1 MSEKKRI
8 VVTGIGSMACTG
20 VGVEANW
27 DNLINGRSGIDK
39 ITYFDTSDYRVH
51 IGGEV
56 RDLDPTQYG
65 FTPRDATRYDRSVLL
80 GVSAATDAIRDAG
93 LDFET
98 RGENLDVGVIVGTGM
113 GGVANISKMS
123 MVIVEKGPSRVTP
136 FLVPS
141 GTPEVTAHTVALKH
155 GIHGATFGVNTACA
169 AGTDAI
175 ITAVKRLQYGTENII
190 VAGGAESAVCEISFA
205 AFGNMKAL
213 STWDGDGDPKRV
225 SRPFEK
231 NRSGFVMSEGAG
243 ILILETLEHAKSRGA
258 RIYAEIAG
266 CGQTTDAY
274 HMTAPEPSGKYVALA
289 MEMALKEAGLPPESV
304 GYINAHG
311 TSTKYNDRTE
321 TKAIKKVFGEHAY
334 NLCVSST
341 KSMTGHMVGGCGG
354 VEAMVCMKV
363 LETGIIPPTINYE
376 EPDPE
381 CDLDYVPNKAREKNV
396 TVVASSN
403 LGFGGHNAVL
413 LFKKF
418 EG

>member
-1 MSEKKRI
+1 MSERKRI
-8 VVTGIGSMACTG
+8 VITGIGSMACTG
-20 VGVEANW
+20 VGVDANW

-39 ITYFDTSDYRVH
+39 ITFFDTSDYRVH

-65 FTPRDATRYDRSVLL
+65 FTPRDAQRYDRSVLL
-80 GVSAATDAIRDAG
+80 GVSAATEAINDAG
-93 LDFET
+93 LDFES

-123 MVIVEKGPSRVTP
+123 MVIVQKGPARVTP
-136 FLVPS
+136 FLIPS

-175 ITAVKRLQYGTENII
+175 ITAVKRLQYGNENII
-190 VAGGAESAVCEISFA
+190 IAGGAESAVCEISFA

-213 STWDGDGDPKRV
+213 SQWDGDGDPKRV

-231 NRSGFVMSEGAG
+231 NRSGFVISEGAG
-243 ILILETLEHAKSRGA
+243 ILILETLEHAKTRGA
-258 RIYAEIAG
+258 KIYAEIAG

-274 HMTAPEPSGKYVALA
+274 HMTAPEPSGKYVTLA
-289 MEMALKEAGLPPESV
+289 MEMALKEANMPPETV

-311 TSTKYNDRTE
+311 TSTKYNDKTE
-321 TKAIKKVFGEHAY
+321 TLAIKNAFGDHAY
-334 NLCVSST
+334 KLCVSSS

-376 EPDPE
+376 VPDPE
-381 CDLDYVPNKAREKNV
+381 CDLDYVPNKAREKKV
-396 TVVASSN
+396 DLVASNN

-418 EG
+418 VG

>member
-8 VVTGIGSMACTG
+8 VITGIGTMACTG
-20 VGVEANW
+20 LGVDANW

-39 ITYFDTSDYRVH
+39 ITYFDTNDYRVH

-65 FTPRDATRYDRSVLL
+65 FTPKDAQRYDRSVLL
-80 GVSAATDAIRDAG
+80 GVSAATEAIQDSG
-93 LDFET
+93 LDFES

-123 MVIVEKGPSRVTP
+123 MVIVQKGPARVSP

-175 ITAVKRLQYGTENII
+175 ITAVKRLQYGNENII
-190 VAGGAESAVCEISFA
+190 IAGGAESAVCEISIA

-213 STWDGDGDPKRV
+213 SQWDGDGDPKRV

-258 RIYAEIAG
+258 KIYAEIAG

-274 HMTAPEPSGKYVALA
+274 HMTAPEPSGKYVTLA
-289 MEMALKEAGLPPESV
+289 MKMALKEANMPPETV

-311 TSTKYNDRTE
+311 TSTKYNDLTE
-321 TKAIKKVFGEHAY
+321 TIAIKKAFGDHAY
-334 NLCVSST
+334 KLCVSST
-341 KSMTGHMVGGCGG
+341 KSMTGHLVGGCGG
-354 VEAMVCMKV
+354 VEAIVCMKV

-376 EPDPE
+376 VPDPE
-381 CDLDYVPNKAREKNV
+381 CDLDYVPNKAREKKV
-396 TVVASSN
+396 DVVVSNN

-413 LFKKF
+413 LFKRF
-418 EG
+418 VG

>member
-8 VVTGIGSMACTG
+8 VITGIGTMACTG
-20 VGVEANW
+20 IGVDANW
-27 DNLINGRSGIDK
+27 DNLINGRSGIDN
-39 ITYFDTSDYRVH
+39 ITYFDTTDYRVH

-56 RDLDPTQYG
+56 RALDSTQYG
-65 FTPRDATRYDRSVLL
+65 FTPRDAQRYDRSVLL
-80 GVSAATDAIRDAG
+80 GVSAATEAINDAG
-93 LDFET
+93 LDFDS

-123 MVIVEKGPSRVTP
+123 MVIVQKGPARVSP

-175 ITAVKRLQYGTENII
+175 ITAVKRLQYGNENII
-190 VAGGAESAVCEISFA
+190 IAGGAESAVCEISFA

-213 STWDGDGDPKRV
+213 SQWDGDGDPKRV

-231 NRSGFVMSEGAG
+231 NRAGFVMSEGSG

-258 RIYAEIAG
+258 KIYAEIAG

-274 HMTAPEPSGKYVALA
+274 HMTAPEPSGKYVTLA
-289 MEMALKEAGLPPESV
+289 MEMALKEANLSPEVV

-311 TSTKYNDRTE
+311 TSTKYNDQTE
-321 TKAIKKVFGEHAY
+321 TIAIKNAFGDHAY
-334 NLCVSST
+334 KLCVSST

-376 EPDPE
+376 VPDPE
-381 CDLDYVPNKAREKNV
+381 CDLDYVPNKAREKKV
-396 TVVASSN
+396 DVVVSNN

-413 LFKKF
+413 LFKRF

>member
-1 MSEKKRI
+1 
-8 VVTGIGSMACTG
+8 MACTG

>member
-1 MSEKKRI
+1 MSERKRI
-8 VVTGIGSMACTG
+8 VITGIGAMACTG
-20 VGVEANW
+20 VGVDTNW

-39 ITYFDTSDYRVH
+39 ITFFDTSDYRVH

-65 FTPRDATRYDRSVLL
+65 FTPRDAQRYDRSVLL
-80 GVSAATDAIRDAG
+80 GVSAATEAIHDSG
-93 LDFET
+93 LDFVS

-113 GGVANISKMS
+113 GGVTNISKMS
-123 MVIVEKGPSRVTP
+123 MVIVQKGPSRVTP

-175 ITAVKRLQYGTENII
+175 ITAVKRLQYGNENII
-190 VAGGAESAVCEISFA
+190 IAGGAESAVCEISFA

-213 STWDGDGDPKRV
+213 SQWDGDGDPKRI

-258 RIYAEIAG
+258 KIYAEIAG

-274 HMTAPEPSGKYVALA
+274 HMTAPEPSGKYVTLA
-289 MEMALKEAGLPPESV
+289 MEMALKEANMSPEAV

-311 TSTKYNDRTE
+311 TSTKYNDKTE
-321 TKAIKKVFGEHAY
+321 TLAIKNAFGDHAY
-334 NLCVSST
+334 KMCVSST

-354 VEAMVCMKV
+354 VEATVCIKV

-381 CDLDYVPNKAREKNV
+381 CDLDYVPNKAREKKV
-396 TVVASSN
+396 DVAASNN

-418 EG
+418 AG

>member
-8 VVTGIGSMACTG
+8 VITGIGTMACTG
-20 VGVEANW
+20 VGVDVNW
-27 DNLINGRSGIDK
+27 DNLINGRSGIDN
-39 ITYFDTSDYRVH
+39 ISYFDTSDYRVH

-65 FTPRDATRYDRSVLL
+65 FTPRDAQRYDRSVLL
-80 GVSAATDAIRDAG
+80 GVSAATEAINDAG
-93 LDFET
+93 LDFES

-123 MVIVEKGPSRVTP
+123 MVIVEKGPARVTP

-175 ITAVKRLQYGTENII
+175 ITAVKRLQYGNENII
-190 VAGGAESAVCEISFA
+190 IAGGAESAVCEISFA

-213 STWDGDGDPKRV
+213 SQWDGDGDPKRV

-231 NRSGFVMSEGAG
+231 NRSGFVMSEGSG

-258 RIYAEIAG
+258 KIYAEIVG

-274 HMTAPEPSGKYVALA
+274 HMTAPEPSGKYVTLA
-289 MEMALKEAGLPPESV
+289 MEMALKEANISPETV

-311 TSTKYNDRTE
+311 TSTKYNDKTE
-321 TKAIKKVFGEHAY
+321 TIAIKNTFGDHAFK
-334 NLCVSST
+334 LWVSST

-376 EPDPE
+376 VPDPE
-381 CDLDYVPNKAREKNV
+381 CDLDYVPNKAREKKVN
-396 TVVASSN
+396 VVASNN

>member
-8 VVTGIGSMACTG
+8 VITGIGTMACTG
-20 VGVEANW
+20 IGVDANW

-56 RDLDPTQYG
+56 KDLDPTQYG
-65 FTPRDATRYDRSVLL
+65 FTPRDAQRYDRSVLL
-80 GVSAATDAIRDAG
+80 GVSAATEAIQDAG
-93 LDFET
+93 LDFES

-123 MVIVEKGPSRVTP
+123 MVIVQKGPSRVSP

-175 ITAVKRLQYGTENII
+175 ITAVKRLQYGNENII
-190 VAGGAESAVCEISFA
+190 IAGGAESAVCEISIA

-213 STWDGDGDPKRV
+213 SQWDGDGDPKRV
-225 SRPFEK
+225 SKPFEK

-258 RIYAEIAG
+258 KIYAEIAG

-274 HMTAPEPSGKYVALA
+274 HMTAPEPSGRYVTLA
-289 MEMALKEAGLPPESV
+289 MKMALKEADMSPDTV

-311 TSTKYNDRTE
+311 TSTKYNDLTE
-321 TKAIKKVFGEHAY
+321 TIAIKKAFGDHAY
-334 NLCVSST
+334 KLCVSST
-341 KSMTGHMVGGCGG
+341 KSMTGHLVGGCGG

-376 EPDPE
+376 VPDPD
-381 CDLDYVPNKAREKNV
+381 CDLDYVPNIAREKKV
-396 TVVASSN
+396 DVVASNN

>member
-20 VGVEANW
+20 VGVEDNW

-39 ITYFDTSDYRVH
+39 ITYFDTTNYRVH

-56 RDLDPTQYG
+56 KTLDPTEYG

-80 GVSAATDAIRDAG
+80 GVSAATDAIRNAG

-123 MVIVEKGPSRVTP
+123 MVIVEKGPARVTP

-175 ITAVKRLQYGTENII
+175 ITAIKRLQYGSENII
-190 VAGGAESAVCEISFA
+190 VAGGAESAVCEISYA

-213 STWDGDGDPKRV
+213 SQWDGDGDPKRV

-258 RIYAEIAG
+258 KIYAEIAG

-289 MEMALKEAGLPPESV
+289 MEMALKEAGLAPESV

-311 TSTKYNDRTE
+311 TSTKYNDLTE
-321 TKAIKKVFGEHAY
+321 TKAIKKVFGDHAY
-334 NLCVSST
+334 KLCVSST

-381 CDLDYVPNKAREKNV
+381 CDLDYVPNKAREKKV
-396 TVVASSN
+396 DVVASSN

-413 LFKKF
+413 LFKRF
-418 EG
+418 TG

>member
-274 HMTAPEPSGKYVALA
+274 HMTAPEPSGKYVAPA

>member
-8 VVTGIGSMACTG
+8 VITGIGTMACTG
-20 VGVEANW
+20 IGVDANW
-27 DNLINGRSGIDK
+27 DNLINGRSGIDQ
-39 ITYFDTSDYRVH
+39 ITYFDTSAYRVH

-65 FTPRDATRYDRSVLL
+65 FTPRDAQRYDRSVLL
-80 GVSAATDAIRDAG
+80 GVSAATEAIHDAG
-93 LDFET
+93 LDFES

-123 MVIVEKGPSRVTP
+123 MVIVEKGPARVTP

-175 ITAVKRLQYGTENII
+175 ITAVKRLQFGNENII
-190 VAGGAESAVCEISFA
+190 IAGGAESAVCEISFA

-231 NRSGFVMSEGAG
+231 NRAGFVMAEGAG
-243 ILILETLEHAKSRGA
+243 IVILETLEHAKSRGA
-258 RIYAEIAG
+258 KIYAEVVG

-289 MEMALKEAGLPPESV
+289 MEMALKEAGMSPEAV

-311 TSTKYNDRTE
+311 TSTKYNDLTE
-321 TKAIKKVFGEHAY
+321 TKAIKKVFGDYAY
-334 NLCVSST
+334 DLCVSST

-354 VEAMVCMKV
+354 VEVMVCMKV

-376 EPDPE
+376 VPDPE
-381 CDLDYVPNKAREKNV
+381 CDLDYVPNKARERKV
-396 TVVASSN
+396 DVVASSS

-413 LFKKF
+413 LFKKI
-418 EG
+418 

>member
-20 VGVEANW
+20 VGAEANW
-27 DNLINGRSGIDK
+27 DSLINGRSGIDK
-39 ITYFDTSDYRVH
+39 ISYFDTSNYRVH

-56 RDLDPTQYG
+56 RNLDPTLYG
-65 FTPRDATRYDRSVLL
+65 FTPRDAQRYDRSVLL
-80 GVSAATDAIRDAG
+80 GVSAATEAISDAG
-93 LDFET
+93 LDFKT

-141 GTPEVTAHTVALKH
+141 GTPEVAAHTVALKH
-155 GIHGATFGVNTACA
+155 GIHGVTFGVNTACA

-175 ITAVKRLQYGTENII
+175 ITAVKRLQYGDENII

-213 STWDGDGDPKRV
+213 SQWDGDGDPKRV

-231 NRSGFVMSEGAG
+231 NRSGFVMAEGAG

-258 RIYAEIAG
+258 KIYAEIAG

-289 MEMALKEAGLPPESV
+289 MEMALKEAGLPPEAV

-321 TKAIKKVFGEHAY
+321 TKAIKKVFGDHAHK
-334 NLCVSST
+334 LCVSST

-396 TVVASSN
+396 DVVASSN

>member
-8 VVTGIGSMACTG
+8 VITGIGTMACTG
-20 VGVEANW
+20 IGVDANW

-39 ITYFDTSDYRVH
+39 ISYFDTSDYRVH

-56 RDLDPTQYG
+56 KDLDSTQYG
-65 FTPRDATRYDRSVLL
+65 FTPRDAQRYDRSVLL
-80 GVSAATDAIRDAG
+80 GVSAATEAINDAG
-93 LDFET
+93 LDFES

-123 MVIVEKGPSRVTP
+123 MVIVQKGPARVSP

-141 GTPEVTAHTVALKH
+141 GTPEVTAHTVALKQ

-175 ITAVKRLQYGTENII
+175 ITAVKRLQYGNENII
-190 VAGGAESAVCEISFA
+190 IAGGAESAVCEISIA

-213 STWDGDGDPKRV
+213 SQWDGDGDPKRV

-243 ILILETLEHAKSRGA
+243 ILILETLKHAKSRGA
-258 RIYAEIAG
+258 KIYAEIAG

-274 HMTAPEPSGKYVALA
+274 HMTAPEPSGKYVTLA
-289 MEMALKEAGLPPESV
+289 MEMALKEANMSPEAV

-311 TSTKYNDRTE
+311 TSTKYNDKTE
-321 TKAIKKVFGEHAY
+321 TIAIKNAFGDHAY
-334 NLCVSST
+334 KLCVSST

-376 EPDPE
+376 VPDPE
-381 CDLDYVPNKAREKNV
+381 CDLDYVPNKAREKKV
-396 TVVASSN
+396 DVVASSN

>member
-1 MSEKKRI
+1 MSERKRI
-8 VVTGIGSMACTG
+8 VITGIGSMACTG
-20 VGVEANW
+20 VGVDANW

-65 FTPRDATRYDRSVLL
+65 FTPRDAQRYDRSVLL
-80 GVSAATDAIRDAG
+80 GVSAATEAINDAG
-93 LDFET
+93 LDFESH
-98 RGENLDVGVIVGTGM
+98 GENLDVGVIVGTGM

-123 MVIVEKGPSRVTP
+123 MVIVQKGPARVTP

-175 ITAVKRLQYGTENII
+175 ITAVKRLQYGNENII
-190 VAGGAESAVCEISFA
+190 IAGGAESAVCEISFA

-213 STWDGDGDPKRV
+213 SQWDGDGDPKRV

-231 NRSGFVMSEGAG
+231 NRSGFVMSEGSG

-258 RIYAEIAG
+258 KIYAEIVG

-274 HMTAPEPSGKYVALA
+274 HMTAPEPSGKYVTLA
-289 MEMALKEAGLPPESV
+289 MEMALKEANISPETV

-311 TSTKYNDRTE
+311 TSTKYNDKTE
-321 TKAIKKVFGEHAY
+321 TIAIKNTFGDHAFK
-334 NLCVSST
+334 LCVSST

-376 EPDPE
+376 VPDPD
-381 CDLDYVPNKAREKNV
+381 CDLDYVPNIAREKKV
-396 TVVASSN
+396 DVVASNN

>member
-20 VGVEANW
+20 VGVEDNW

-39 ITYFDTSDYRVH
+39 VTYFDTTNYRVH

-56 RDLDPTQYG
+56 KTLDPTEYG

-123 MVIVEKGPSRVTP
+123 MVIVEKGPARVTP

-175 ITAVKRLQYGTENII
+175 ITAIKRLQYGNENII
-190 VAGGAESAVCEISFA
+190 VAGGAESAVCEISYA

-213 STWDGDGDPKRV
+213 SQWDGDGDPKRV

-258 RIYAEIAG
+258 KIYAEIAG

-289 MEMALKEAGLPPESV
+289 MEMALKEAGLSPESV

-311 TSTKYNDRTE
+311 TSTKYNDLTE
-321 TKAIKKVFGEHAY
+321 TKAIKKVFGDHAY
-334 NLCVSST
+334 KLCVSST

-381 CDLDYVPNKAREKNV
+381 CDLDYVPNKAREKKV
-396 TVVASSN
+396 DVVASSN

-418 EG
+418 AG

>member
-8 VVTGIGSMACTG
+8 VITGIGTMACTG
-20 VGVEANW
+20 IGVDANW

-39 ITYFDTSDYRVH
+39 ISYFDTSDYRVH

-56 RDLDPTQYG
+56 KDLDSTQYG
-65 FTPRDATRYDRSVLL
+65 FTPRDAQRYDRSVLL
-80 GVSAATDAIRDAG
+80 GVSAATEAINDAG
-93 LDFET
+93 LDFES

-123 MVIVEKGPSRVTP
+123 MVIVQKGPARVSP

-141 GTPEVTAHTVALKH
+141 GTPEVTAHTVALKQ

-175 ITAVKRLQYGTENII
+175 ITAVKRLQYGNENII
-190 VAGGAESAVCEISFA
+190 IAGGAESAVCEISIA

-213 STWDGDGDPKRV
+213 SQWDGDGDPKRV

-243 ILILETLEHAKSRGA
+243 ILILETLKHAKSRGA
-258 RIYAEIAG
+258 KIYAEIAG

-274 HMTAPEPSGKYVALA
+274 HMTAPEPSGKYVTLA
-289 MEMALKEAGLPPESV
+289 MKMALKEAGLPPEAV

-311 TSTKYNDRTE
+311 TSTKYNDKTE
-321 TKAIKKVFGEHAY
+321 TIAIKNAFGDHAY
-334 NLCVSST
+334 KLCVSST

-376 EPDPE
+376 VPDPE
-381 CDLDYVPNKAREKNV
+381 CDLDYVPNKAREKKV
-396 TVVASSN
+396 DVVASSN

>member
-8 VVTGIGSMACTG
+8 VITGIGTMACTG
-20 VGVEANW
+20 IGVGANW
-27 DNLINGRSGIDK
+27 DNLINGRSGIDN
-39 ITYFDTSDYRVH
+39 ISYFDTSDYRVH

-56 RDLDPTQYG
+56 RALDPTQYG
-65 FTPRDATRYDRSVLL
+65 FTPRDAQRYDRSVLL
-80 GVSAATDAIRDAG
+80 GVSAATEAINDAG
-93 LDFET
+93 LDFES

-123 MVIVEKGPSRVTP
+123 MVIVEKGPARVSP

-175 ITAVKRLQYGTENII
+175 ITAVKRLQYGNENII
-190 VAGGAESAVCEISFA
+190 IAGGAESAVCEISFA

-213 STWDGDGDPKRV
+213 SQWDGDGDPKRV

-231 NRSGFVMSEGAG
+231 NRSGFVMSEGSG

-258 RIYAEIAG
+258 KIYAEIAG

-274 HMTAPEPSGKYVALA
+274 HMTAPEPSGKYVTLA
-289 MEMALKEAGLPPESV
+289 MEMALKEADMSPETV

-311 TSTKYNDRTE
+311 TSTKYNDLTE
-321 TKAIKKVFGEHAY
+321 TIAIKKAFGDHAY
-334 NLCVSST
+334 KLCVSST
-341 KSMTGHMVGGCGG
+341 KSMTGHLVGGCGG

-376 EPDPE
+376 VPDPD
-381 CDLDYVPNKAREKNV
+381 CDLDYVPNIAREKKV
-396 TVVASSN
+396 DVVASNN

>member
-56 RDLDPTQYG
+56 RDLDPTLYG
-65 FTPRDATRYDRSVLL
+65 LTSRDATRYDRSVLL

-93 LDFET
+93 LDFES

-123 MVIVEKGPSRVTP
+123 MVIVEKGPARVTP

-190 VAGGAESAVCEISFA
+190 VAGGTESAVCEISFA

-213 STWDGDGDPKRV
+213 SPWDGDGDPKRV

-243 ILILETLEHAKSRGA
+243 ILILETLEHAKSRGTK
-258 RIYAEIAG
+258 IYAEIVG

-289 MEMALKEAGLPPESV
+289 MEMALKEAGVSPESV
-304 GYINAHG
+304 GDINAHG

-321 TKAIKKVFGEHAY
+321 TKAIKKVFGDHAY
-334 NLCVSST
+334 KLCVSST

-381 CDLDYVPNKAREKNV
+381 CDLDYVPNKAREKKV
-396 TVVASSN
+396 DIVASSS

>member
-8 VVTGIGSMACTG
+8 VITGIGTMACTG
-20 VGVEANW
+20 IGVDANW
-27 DNLINGRSGIDK
+27 DNLINGRSGIDQ
-39 ITYFDTSDYRVH
+39 ITYFDTSAYRVH

-65 FTPRDATRYDRSVLL
+65 FTPRDAQRYDRSVLL
-80 GVSAATDAIRDAG
+80 GVSAATEAIHDAG
-93 LDFET
+93 LDFES

-123 MVIVEKGPSRVTP
+123 MVIVEKGPARVTP

-175 ITAVKRLQYGTENII
+175 ITAVKRLQFGNENII
-190 VAGGAESAVCEISFA
+190 IAGGAESAVCEISFA

-231 NRSGFVMSEGAG
+231 NRAGFVMAEGAG
-243 ILILETLEHAKSRGA
+243 IVILETLEHAKSRGA
-258 RIYAEIAG
+258 KIYAEVVG

-289 MEMALKEAGLPPESV
+289 MEMALKEAGMSPEAV

-311 TSTKYNDRTE
+311 TSTKYNDLTE
-321 TKAIKKVFGEHAY
+321 TKAIKKVFGDYAY
-334 NLCVSST
+334 DLCVSST

-376 EPDPE
+376 VPDPE
-381 CDLDYVPNKAREKNV
+381 CDLDYVPNKARERKV
-396 TVVASSN
+396 DVVASSS

-413 LFKKF
+413 LFKKI
-418 EG
+418 

>member
-1 MSEKKRI
+1 
-8 VVTGIGSMACTG
+8 MACTG
-20 VGVEANW
+20 VGVDVNW
-27 DNLINGRSGIDK
+27 DNLINGRSGIDN
-39 ITYFDTSDYRVH
+39 ISYFDTSDYRVH

-65 FTPRDATRYDRSVLL
+65 FTPRDAQRYDRSVLL
-80 GVSAATDAIRDAG
+80 GVSAATEAINDAG
-93 LDFET
+93 LDFES

-123 MVIVEKGPSRVTP
+123 MVIVEKGPARVTP

-175 ITAVKRLQYGTENII
+175 ITAVKRLQYGNENII
-190 VAGGAESAVCEISFA
+190 IAGGAESAVCEISFA

-213 STWDGDGDPKRV
+213 SQWDGDGDPKRV

-231 NRSGFVMSEGAG
+231 NRSGFVMSEGSG

-258 RIYAEIAG
+258 KIYAEIVG

-274 HMTAPEPSGKYVALA
+274 HMTAPEPSGKYVTLA
-289 MEMALKEAGLPPESV
+289 MEMALKEANISPETV

-311 TSTKYNDRTE
+311 TSTKYNDKTE
-321 TKAIKKVFGEHAY
+321 TIAIKNTFGDHAFK
-334 NLCVSST
+334 LWVSST

-376 EPDPE
+376 VPDPE
-381 CDLDYVPNKAREKNV
+381 CDLDYVPNKAREKKVN
-396 TVVASSN
+396 VVASNN